1 MVEGFGSRQS
11 SLDLTWWEIENYKML
26 GVRVSASE
34 CRQQPVHSL
43 KGSWEGQ
50 SWGQVHK
57 SEVWLRCRSQCGEG
71 RVWVAEGGS
80 REETRSMHS
89 GQLDAIVR
97 FNRGESEITKN
108 KQPQVPQEGC
118 ILLAPFPVTLW
129 SPVGHSS
136 CERWKMK
143 GTGSAHP
150 FTGTLMQSSACHL
163 TQAAWVQD
171 HLGFQL

>member
-1 MVEGFGSRQS
+1 MVEGSGSRHS

-34 CRQQPVHSL
+34 CRQQPVHIL

-57 SEVWLRCRSQCGEG
+57 SEGGCRSQCGEG

-89 GQLDAIVR
+89 GQLDAIVQ

-118 ILLAPFPVTLW
+118 ILLAPFPAALSGLQWGIPAVKD
-129 SPVGHSS
+129 
-136 CERWKMK
+136 ERWKELEAL
-143 GTGSAHP
+143 TLSLAH
-150 FTGTLMQSSACHL
+150 
-163 TQAAWVQD
+163 
-171 HLGFQL
+171 